1 MGFLF
6 KGFFMWLCGSDF
18 FLSVVMPAQVSGN
31 LLLVRGRRE
40 GDIESLFPKAKV
52 NKTIGRDYLFRA
64 FISRSEVAAVIAS
77 QIEKIDYDNFKNSV
91 RDNQLH
97 DAYMKMWQAMS
108 DVQVI
113 APYTL
118 VKRSK

>member
-1 MGFLF
+1 
-6 KGFFMWLCGSDF
+6 MWLCGSDF
-18 FLSVVMPAQVSGN
+18 FLSVVMPSQVSGN

-40 GDIESLFPKAKV
+40 GDIESLFPNAKV
-52 NKTIGRDYLFRA
+52 KKTVGRDYLFRA
-64 FISRSEVAAVIAS
+64 FIDRGEVAAVMAS